1 MSRQDASV
9 EQAMGVVANRMLSR
23 FQPVG
28 RLSAFAKKGIRRTLN
43 FRGVM

>member
-23 FQPVG
+23 FQPV
-28 RLSAFAKKGIRRTLN
+28 
-43 FRGVM
+43 